1 MANLLVHGKE
11 QRDLTGELHLAGGNR
26 ASQPQQDRSREF
38 IVQKATLDVATLG
51 NHGAGI
57 HSDDVAG
64 LDTQARHVVLGVNV
78 LVKQDLHVLLER
90 LDFFVCN
97 VRRRL
102 GI

>member
-11 QRDLTGELHLAGGNR
+11 QRNLTGELHLAGGNR
-26 ASQPQQDRSREF
+26 PSQPQQNRGREL
-38 IVQKATLDVATLG
+38 IVQKATLDVAALG
-51 NHGAGI
+51 DHGTRI

-78 LVKQDLHVLLER
+78 LVKQDLHILLDR